1 MRLHHSLVLAWALL
15 AAPASAQGPD
25 ARAQGAELTA
35 DFYQQR
41 IDALWQRMSPPMQA
55 ALKSRDA
62 LAAFRQQVGEQLGAE
77 TAVVGETIGS
87 ERGLTVYRRHARFEK
102 VAMPI
107 LVQWAIGENGTV
119 EGFFIRPDQGAAQPP
134 APSQY
139 LDYQPRTRLRLPF
152 ADEFHVFWGGRSV
165 EQNYH
170 AAHRN
175 QRFALDLLIVREGVS
190 HTGDGRR
197 NEDYHCFGRP
207 ILAPAAGTVIEVVDG
222 IADNPPGQM
231 NPEPLTGNRV
241 IIDHGHNEYS
251 LLAHLRSGSV
261 RVAQGARVEA
271 GDRLGDCGNSG
282 NSSEPHLHYQLQDGP
297 TLEASAGLPA
307 KFSDYLADEQPV
319 ALGEPVRGQRIRPNP
334 QP

>member
-1 MRLHHSLVLAWALL
+1 MRLRHSLALAFALF
-15 AAPASAQGPD
+15 ASSVCAQSPD
-25 ARAQGAELTA
+25 TREQGAELTTA
-35 DFYQQR
+35 FYEQR
-41 IDALWQRMSPPMQA
+41 IDVLWQRMSPQMQA
-55 ALKSRDA
+55 ALKSPET
-62 LAAFRQQVGEQLGAE
+62 LAEFRQQLGEQLGRE
-77 TAVVGETIGS
+77 TAVVGETVGN
-87 ERGLTVYRRHARFEK
+87 EQGLSVYRRHARFEK

-107 LVQWAIGENGTV
+107 LVQWAISADGTV

-134 APSQY
+134 APSAY
-139 LDYQPRTRLRLPF
+139 LDYQPQTVLHLPF

-170 AAHRN
+170 AAHSN
-175 QRFALDLLIVREGVS
+175 QRFALDLVIVRDGAS
-190 HTGDGRR
+190 HSGDGRR

-207 ILAPAAGTVIEVVDG
+207 ILAPAAGTVIDVVND
-222 IADNPPGQM
+222 IDDNPPGQT
-231 NPEPLTGNRV
+231 NPEQLTGNRI
-241 IIDHGHNEYS
+241 IIDHGHHEYS

-261 RVAQGARVEA
+261 RVAKGARVEV

-319 ALGEPVRGQRIRPNP
+319 ALGEPVRGQRIRPNT